1 MESQSLVKNRKLN
14 IIITMSLQNDFAEP
28 IENNMSKI
36 DIDKKYG
43 HKIHIDANETNRIWK
58 NGLKEFAID
67 MIAKADVVNKQNAD
81 TSYHFLHLRDYH
93 DNTDLTQ
100 RAELDYFGNH
110 CIRGTHGVKFVE
122 PLDELITKNLS
133 FNLAVNSNS
142 INSFVGTNLAED
154 LEAIRESCGCDKID
168 TQIGII
174 GLITNVKV
182 MFLAYDLSIT
192 YGYPNVFLCKDL
204 CAGFDKMGHD
214 RGIELISAVNL
225 ARVQNIDEFR
235 KQFGF

>member
-1 MESQSLVKNRKLN
+1 MDNQNVVKNKKLN

-28 IENNMSKI
+28 IENMSKSE
-36 DIDKKYG
+36 IDKKYG
-43 HKIHIDANETNRIWK
+43 HKIHIDYNETNRIWN
-58 NGLKEFAID
+58 NGLKTFVND
-67 MIAKADVVNKQNAD
+67 MITTGANMNKPNSNVIYQ
-81 TSYHFLHLRDYH
+81 FLHLRDYH
-93 DNTDLTQ
+93 DNTDLSQ

-122 PLDELITKNLS
+122 PMDDLITKNLA

-142 INSFVGTNLAED
+142 INSFIGTNLAQD
-154 LEAIRESCGCDKID
+154 LNAIRESCGCDKNDI
-168 TQIGII
+168 QIGII

-182 MFLAYDLSIT
+182 LFLAYDLSIT

-204 CAGFDKMGHD
+204 CAGFEKSGHD

-225 ARVQNIDEFR
+225 ARVQTIEEFR
-235 KQFGF
+235 KQFGL